1 MPYFCIDVGGTMIK
15 YALLDENEAVLEHD
29 EIPTQKESKEEFI
42 SSISNLINNYLSD
55 FDIKGIGISFPG
67 HIVPETGVALQAGA
81 IGVLSGCNV
90 LELLRE
96 KLIQPD
102 IPMVIENDANCA
114 AIAEAYSGRGQDC
127 DDFCLIT
134 IGTGIGGAFVHD
146 KRIVH
151 GHSYKAGELGMM
163 IIDYQESGY
172 KTLHDLAS
180 TSALVREYKI
190 LKGLP
195 EDALVHGAAIFED
208 EDLAVKTLI
217 QDWSTRLALAIFN
230 VVCQN
235 DPDKV
240 LLGGGISRNP
250 QLLPNLLAA
259 LEKNPFWDTFQLPI
273 AICQHQNLAGLLGA
287 YHLLKHK
294 GEE

>member
-15 YALLDENEAVLEHD
+15 YALLDEHEAVLEHD
-29 EIPTQKESKEEFI
+29 EIPTQKESKEAFI
-42 SSISNLINNYLSD
+42 HSLSKLINPYLKS
-55 FDIKGIGISFPG
+55 FEIKGIGISFPG

-90 LELLRE
+90 IDLVRQELS
-96 KLIQPD
+96 QPD
-102 IPMVIENDANCA
+102 IPIIIENDANCA

-146 KRIVH
+146 KKVVH

-172 KTLHDLAS
+172 QTLHDLAS
-180 TSALVREYKI
+180 TSALVKQYKV

-195 EDALVHGAAIFED
+195 SEETVHGAAIFED
-208 EDLAVKTLI
+208 NDLAVKRLI
-217 QDWSTRLALAIFN
+217 QEWSTRLAITIFN

-250 QLLPNLLAA
+250 HLLPYILLALA
-259 LEKNPFWDTFQLPI
+259 KNPFWETFEVPI
-273 AICQHQNLAGLLGA
+273 EICQHQNLAGLLGA
-287 YHLLKHK
+287 YHLLKEK
-294 GEE
+294 GE